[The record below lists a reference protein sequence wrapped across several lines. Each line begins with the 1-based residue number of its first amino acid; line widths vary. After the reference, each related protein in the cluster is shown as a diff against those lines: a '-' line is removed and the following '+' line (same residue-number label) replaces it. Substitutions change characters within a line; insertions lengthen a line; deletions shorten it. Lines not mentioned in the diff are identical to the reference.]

1 MSLRNSSESQDKANA
16 AARLQKE
23 LMELILT
30 DVDGISAFPHNDDLF
45 HWVATVSGVER
56 TPYEGLEYRLSMNFP
71 SNYPYS
77 APTVNFLTPCFH
89 PNVDVHGVICLDIL
103 KERWS
108 AAYTAGAVLLSVQ
121 SLLDNPNNQSPLNAQ
136 AAQMWGQTEGYR
148 RAVLAT
154 YETGSIAHNGGA
166 P

>member
-1 MSLRNSSESQDKANA
+1 MSSHSSNGVRDKANA

-23 LMELILT
+23 LMELVLA

-45 HWVATVSGVER
+45 HWIATIRGVER
-56 TPYEGLEYRLSMNFP
+56 TPYEGLEYRLSLSFP
-71 SNYPYS
+71 PNYPYA
-77 APTVNFLTPCFH
+77 APSVSFLTPCFH
-89 PNVDVHGVICLDIL
+89 PNVDVHGAICLDIL

-108 AAYTAGAVLLSVQ
+108 AAYTAGAVLLSIQ
-121 SLLDNPNNQSPLNAQ
+121 ALLDNPNNQSPLNAQ
-136 AAQMWGQTEGYR
+136 AAQMWGQPEDYR

-154 YETGSIAHNGGA
+154 HETGSAYHGV